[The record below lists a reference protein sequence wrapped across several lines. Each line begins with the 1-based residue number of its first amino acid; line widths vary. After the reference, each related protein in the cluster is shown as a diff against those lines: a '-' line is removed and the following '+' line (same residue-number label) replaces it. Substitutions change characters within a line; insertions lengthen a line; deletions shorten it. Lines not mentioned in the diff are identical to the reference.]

1 VALRSR
7 GGMATLAGAM
17 TLVQL
22 FDAIVGFR
30 LNDRGR
36 ACGPMAFA
44 AINFGLLLWMYRT
57 AVTLHPKM

>member
-1 VALRSR
+1 
-7 GGMATLAGAM
+7 MATLAGAM